1 MPYPKAKIYKQGGH
15 FIAIPHT
22 EQPHKERRKAVETE
36 IFVEDPPDETSATTV
51 EIAPLP
57 VEENKASEAETNSQI
72 ELIETKPQ
80 AEMPK
85 PKRGRITTKRK
96 LFDELYKMYY
106 SEKKRTRRKLI
117 LQAMLPYFKTAD
129 DAAIF
134 VDKRLRQKQDNFIAR
149 RIRMTRKA
157 SLTNFNYFVTFTY
170 DGALHTEESF
180 KKKLKKTLSNFAVRK
195 GWRYIGV
202 WERSPEKKRLHFHG
216 MLYVPEDMMPGGFEI
231 QDSYSFSNKRRQ
243 KTKESTY
250 FRERF
255 GRNDFEDLNTERALG
270 GAVTYILKYIEKSG
284 EKIIYSRDL
293 PQFII
298 GDIMENDIASPIGIE
313 DQKMLLY
320 DDFDLYDDG
329 CYIGKPTPENI
340 KLMPKCN

>member
-36 IFVEDPPDETSATTV
+36 IFVEDPPDETQKTTV
-51 EIAPLP
+51 EIAPLSA
-57 VEENKASEAETNSQI
+57 EESKASKAETNPQI
-72 ELIETKPQ
+72 ELFETKPQ

-85 PKRGRITTKRK
+85 AKRGRITSKRK
-96 LFDELYKMYY
+96 LFDELYKTYY
-106 SEKKRTRRKLI
+106 SERKRTRRKLI

-129 DAAIF
+129 DAAMF
-134 VDKRLRQKQDNFIAR
+134 VDKRLRQKQENFIAR

-170 DGALHTEESF
+170 DNALHTEESF

-216 MLYVPEDMMPGGFEI
+216 MLYVPEDTMPSGFEI
-231 QDSYSFSNKRRQ
+231 QDTLRYV
-243 KTKESTY
+243 
-250 FRERF
+250 
-255 GRNDFEDLNTERALG
+255 A
-270 GAVTYILKYIEKSG
+270 
-284 EKIIYSRDL
+284 
-293 PQFII
+293 
-298 GDIMENDIASPIGIE
+298 
-313 DQKMLLY
+313 
-320 DDFDLYDDG
+320 
-329 CYIGKPTPENI
+329 
-340 KLMPKCN
+340 

>member
-117 LQAMLPYFKTAD
+117 LQAMLPYFRTAD

-134 VDKRLRQKQDNFIAR
+134 VDKRLRQKQENFIAR
-149 RIRMTRKA
+149 QIRMTRKA

-216 MLYVPEDMMPGGFEI
+216 LFYIPDGTLPGEMKEVNG
-231 QDSYSFSNKRRQ
+231 YSFSEHKR
-243 KTKESTY
+243 KITHENSY

-255 GRNDFEDLNTERALG
+255 GRNDFDDMVTEFMLD
-270 GAVTYILKYIEKSG
+270 GAITYILKYIEKSG
-284 EKIIYSRDL
+284 EKIVYSRGL
-293 PQFII
+293 PQFFIS
-298 GDIMENDIASPIGIE
+298 DIMDE
-313 DQKMLLY
+313 DVVCTMGEEEQKLLL
-320 DDFDLYDDG
+320 FDRFTCWDEG
-329 CYIGKPTPENI
+329 CYIGEVSKEVI
-340 KLMPKCN
+340 AQMPKCN

>member
-1 MPYPKAKIYKQGGH
+1 M
-15 FIAIPHT
+15 
-22 EQPHKERRKAVETE
+22 
-36 IFVEDPPDETSATTV
+36 
-51 EIAPLP
+51 
-57 VEENKASEAETNSQI
+57 
-72 ELIETKPQ
+72 
-80 AEMPK
+80 
-85 PKRGRITTKRK
+85 
-96 LFDELYKMYY
+96 
-106 SEKKRTRRKLI
+106 
-117 LQAMLPYFKTAD
+117 
-129 DAAIF
+129 
-134 VDKRLRQKQDNFIAR
+134 
-149 RIRMTRKA
+149 
-157 SLTNFNYFVTFTY
+157 
-170 DGALHTEESF
+170 
-180 KKKLKKTLSNFAVRK
+180 
-195 GWRYIGV
+195 

-216 MLYVPEDMMPGGFEI
+216 MLYVPKDMMPGGFII

-243 KTKESTY
+243 KTKENTY

-284 EKIIYSRDL
+284 EKIVYSRDL

-320 DDFDLYDDG
+320 DDFDLYDEG

>member
-1 MPYPKAKIYKQGGH
+1 M
-15 FIAIPHT
+15 
-22 EQPHKERRKAVETE
+22 
-36 IFVEDPPDETSATTV
+36 
-51 EIAPLP
+51 
-57 VEENKASEAETNSQI
+57 
-72 ELIETKPQ
+72 
-80 AEMPK
+80 
-85 PKRGRITTKRK
+85 
-96 LFDELYKMYY
+96 
-106 SEKKRTRRKLI
+106 
-117 LQAMLPYFKTAD
+117 
-129 DAAIF
+129 
-134 VDKRLRQKQDNFIAR
+134 
-149 RIRMTRKA
+149 
-157 SLTNFNYFVTFTY
+157 TNFV
-170 DGALHTEESF
+170 
-180 KKKLKKTLSNFAVRK
+180 VRK

-216 MLYVPEDMMPGGFEI
+216 MLYVPKDTMPGGFEI
-231 QDSYSFSNKRRQ
+231 RDSYSFSNKRRQ
-243 KTKESTY
+243 KTKESMY

-284 EKIIYSRDL
+284 EKIVYSRDL

>member
-1 MPYPKAKIYKQGGH
+1 MYPKAKVYSDGGH
-15 FIAIPHT
+15 YIAIPHT
-22 EQPHKERRKAVETE
+22 EQPYRARRKPKEEFIEVPDESKSNDNNCASSAIGESEKLKAAESIKTKAVEETE
-36 IFVEDPPDETSATTV
+36 AKQSGNAQSVRRITKKQLFNETY
-51 EIAPLP
+51 
-57 VEENKASEAETNSQI
+57 KAHYTDRKSVRRKI
-72 ELIETKPQ
+72 LIET
-80 AEMPK
+80 M
-85 PKRGRITTKRK
+85 
-96 LFDELYKMYY
+96 
-106 SEKKRTRRKLI
+106 S
-117 LQAMLPYFKTAD
+117 PYFKDRESAEYYV
-129 DAAIF
+129 DAGMAR
-134 VDKRLRQKQDNFIAR
+134 KQKNLIAR
-149 RIRMTRKA
+149 RIRMVRKA
-157 SLTNFNYFVTFTY
+157 NLADFNYFVTFTY
-170 DGALHTEESF
+170 DSALHTEETF
-180 KKKLKKTLSNFAVRK
+180 RKKLKNALALFSHRK
-195 GWRYIGV
+195 GWKYIGV

-216 MLYVPEDMMPGGFEI
+216 MLYVPEDTMPGGFEI
-231 QDSYSFSNKRRQ
+231 RDSYSFSNKRRQ

-250 FRERF
+250 FLDRF

>member
-36 IFVEDPPDETSATTV
+36 IFVEDPPDETSATMV
-51 EIAPLP
+51 ELAPLP
-57 VEENKASEAETNSQI
+57 VVESKASEAETNSQA
-72 ELIETKPQ
+72 ELLEMNPQ
-80 AEMPK
+80 AEEPK

-96 LFDELYKMYY
+96 LFDELYKTYY

-117 LQAMLPYFKTAD
+117 LQAMLPYFQTAD
-129 DAAIF
+129 DAAMF
-134 VDKRLRQKQDNFIAR
+134 VDKRLRQKQENFIAR

-170 DGALHTEESF
+170 DSTLHTEESF

-216 MLYVPEDMMPGGFEI
+216 MLYVPEDTMPGGFEI
-231 QDSYSFSNKRRQ
+231 RDSYSFSNKRRQ

-250 FRERF
+250 FRDRF
-255 GRNDFEDLNTERALG
+255 GRNDFEDLNTERTLG

-293 PQFII
+293 PQFFI

-340 KLMPKCN
+340 KFMPKCI